1 MLTAFRAIGR
11 GLRSVQVAGYAYI
24 WANVACVV
32 LSLPLVTAPA
42 AFSAL
47 FRVSHLAQTQPGEA
61 DLAAFWEAFRA
72 NLVRTLPWGLLNALF
87 AVINFSNLAAY
98 RAISTPESMLLRSVW
113 LLAGFLWLGM
123 LLYTWPIYY
132 AMERPSITGAA
143 RNAALMV
150 LANPLF
156 TLIVVLAIFLL
167 ALISTL
173 LVAAWLL
180 LTWGAIA
187 ALATAAVQD
196 RLAAYRAVTTP
207 V

>member
-1 MLTAFRAIGR
+1 MISACKVIGR
-11 GLRSVQVAGYAYI
+11 GLRSVQNAGYAYI
-24 WANVACVV
+24 WANLACVV

-47 FRVSHLAQTQPGEA
+47 FRVSYLAQNQPGEA
-61 DLAAFWEAFRA
+61 DLAAFWDAFRA
-72 NLVRTLPWGLLNALF
+72 NLVRTLPWGLLNVLF
-87 AVINFSNLAAY
+87 AIINFSNLVAYQAAT
-98 RAISTPESMLLRSVW
+98 TPQGMLLRSVW
-113 LLAGFLWLGM
+113 LLAGFIWLGM

-132 AMERPSITGAA
+132 AMDRPSIFGAA

-156 TLIVVLAIFLL
+156 TLILVLAIGLL
-167 ALISTL
+167 ALVSTL

-196 RLAAYRAVTTP
+196 RLAAYRSVTSP
-207 V
+207 I

>member
-1 MLTAFRAIGR
+1 MMSAFKVIGR
-11 GLRSVQVAGYAYI
+11 ALRSVQVAGYAYI
-24 WANVACVV
+24 WANLACVV

-61 DLAAFWEAFRA
+61 DLAAFWETFRE

-87 AVINFSNLAAY
+87 AIVNFSNLLAY
-98 RAISTPESMLLRSVW
+98 RADLTPGTMLLRSVW
-113 LLAGFLWLGM
+113 LLAGFIWLGM

-132 AMERPSITGAA
+132 AMERPSIFGAA

-156 TLIVVLAIFLL
+156 TLVLVLAIFLL
-167 ALISTL
+167 ALVSTL

-196 RLAAYRAVTTP
+196 RLATYQTTTSP
-207 V
+207 I